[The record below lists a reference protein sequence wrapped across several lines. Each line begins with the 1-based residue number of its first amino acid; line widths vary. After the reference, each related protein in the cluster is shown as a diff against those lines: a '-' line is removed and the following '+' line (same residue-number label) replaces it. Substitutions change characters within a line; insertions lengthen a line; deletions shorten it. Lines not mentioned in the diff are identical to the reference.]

1 MQWFKRW
8 YHEKFVSRTS
18 YGTDITLPANVNEA
32 KTKRKVIRIIYD
44 GCCNCNDDSIVCSHR
59 RNKSYWFIQRQLFHR
74 SIDSIVTGGVSVGA
88 GGGDKNENN
97 NFESRTAIE
106 ATELV
111 QTTRGENT
119 QVTDNSIEHAI
130 SHINIADNHGNI
142 SSNVHSTDID
152 VSDCRS
158 LDGSRGNF
166 QSTKISSVTDVN
178 IYGNGERSGSLSK
191 SKEPRLRTF
200 KLSIVPKINCSICN
214 QNQQHQQDP
223 HYHHPSVDIKTSYND
238 SISNRIQIQYDDGI
252 ADTDEWPPKPFQ
264 QIDFLQRRIKELEY
278 FISEIE
284 NRVRSDE
291 SVSSGSSSNSICS
304 DITSSDTN
312 LSNAQ
317 CRYCDEQPLT
327 DWVIVS
333 IELRS
338 ITKCENFPCD
348 DHLSSSGKES
358 SSTST
363 TTSTSASASAAFVQY
378 YTTSEISDKRTIITV
393 HQYQSNCTLSDRK
406 LSSQT
411 DYGHNCTVG
420 RLLCICKL
428 LNFNNIQ
435 TGTPSI
441 DQQHLATEVATLST
455 PSTCQHQYQQQHQHN
470 EEFQSTSSTM
480 KFSSVATSLA
490 RDFHST
496 DSFFH
501 KDPMY
506 PEFNYLMQE
515 PCTSSK
521 HSNMLTAQMIHTSF
535 SSASSTIDSPKLV
548 SPFTT
553 PIKFCSTESIP
564 EYFGLNECGDII
576 IHVDHICEE
585 TGFGFLVGRKK
596 KIYCDVPYGEEVYEK
611 PKFSIKCA
619 VKRIFKAMSDTICK
633 CTSSVG
639 EFKTT
644 PHFFLSDFTL
654 CADKFSVSCI
664 FPFSYRSKT
673 CKLDRFE
680 LIVHRLQ
687 KFNEPG

>member
-1 MQWFKRW
+1 MLWFKRW
-8 YHEKFVSRTS
+8 YHEKFVSRSS
-18 YGTDITLPANVNEA
+18 YGTDSTLPDNVSEA
-32 KTKRKVIRIIYD
+32 KSKRKVIRIIYD
-44 GCCNCNDDSIVCSHR
+44 TCNCNNDSIVCCHR
-59 RNKSYWFIQRQLFHR
+59 RNKSYWFIQRQLFRR
-74 SIDSIVTGGVSVGA
+74 SIDSIVTGGVCGGV
-88 GGGDKNENN
+88 GGDKNENN

-111 QTTRGENT
+111 QTVEGKYT

-130 SHINIADNHGNI
+130 SRITDNHVNI
-142 SSNVHSTDID
+142 SSNVQSTDID
-152 VSDCRS
+152 VSDCRL

-166 QSTKISSVTDVN
+166 QSTEISSVTDVN
-178 IYGNGERSGSLSK
+178 KYGNGERSGSLSN
-191 SKEPRLRTF
+191 SKKPRLRTF

-214 QNQQHQQDP
+214 SKHQQHQDQ
-223 HYHHPSVDIKTSYND
+223 HYHLPSIDVKTCYND
-238 SISNRIQIQYDDGI
+238 SISNRIQIQYEDGI

-284 NRVRSDE
+284 NRVKSDG
-291 SVSSGSSSNSICS
+291 SVSSSEGSSSICS

-312 LSNAQ
+312 LSNTK

-338 ITKCENFPCD
+338 ITKCENFPND
-348 DHLSSSGKES
+348 DHLSSSGTES

-363 TTSTSASASAAFVQY
+363 TRTSSASASAAFVQY

-393 HQYQSNCTLSDRK
+393 HQCQSNCTLNDRK

-441 DQQHLATEVATLST
+441 DHQQSATEIATLST
-455 PSTCQHQYQQQHQHN
+455 PSSSQHHHHQHN
-470 EEFQSTSSTM
+470 EEYQSSSGTM

-496 DSFFH
+496 DSFFQ

-521 HSNMLTAQMIHTSF
+521 HSNMLTAQMIHTSL
-535 SSASSTIDSPKLV
+535 SSTSSTIDSPKLV
-548 SPFTT
+548 SPFAT
-553 PIKFCSTESIP
+553 PIKYCSTESIP

-611 PKFSIKCA
+611 PKFSLKYA

-633 CTSSVG
+633 CTSTVG
-639 EFKTT
+639 EFKTA
-644 PHFFLSDFTL
+644 PLRFSSSFQFHTL
-654 CADKFSVSCI
+654 
-664 FPFSYRSKT
+664 R
-673 CKLDRFE
+673 
-680 LIVHRLQ
+680 
-687 KFNEPG
+687 